1 MKNKHLLYGM
11 ALVFSLLSF
20 FLLQAQPPA
29 AIPIPMK
36 NGIVF
41 YEKQYALP
49 KALDE
54 RSAAALALSWIKK
67 TFPGAITSVLTEGHT
82 RTVYSKGSFKVPV
95 STTGNYYWIRM
106 KISLSIQD
114 GSYVAQLSD
123 YYEKPIEKGV
133 SNEYS
138 KIEYRWWD
146 FRQGKPWSP
155 EDSAL
160 FEGIHQQTLVLMDSL
175 ASVLQ

>member
-1 MKNKHLLYGM
+1 M
-11 ALVFSLLSF
+11 ALVFSLVFS

-41 YEKQYALP
+41 YERQYALA

-54 RSAAALALSWIKK
+54 KSAATLALSWIKK
-67 TFPGAITSVLTEGHT
+67 TFPGTATSLLTDGHT
-82 RTVYSKGSFKVPV
+82 RTVYSKGFFKVPV
-95 STTGNYYWIRM
+95 SANGNYFWIRM

-114 GSYVAQLSD
+114 RGYVAQLSD

-138 KIEYRWWD
+138 KIEYRWRD
-146 FRQGKPWSP
+146 FQQRKPWSP
-155 EDSAL
+155 EDSIL
-160 FEGIHQQTLVLMDSL
+160 FAGMHQQTLGIMNSL
-175 ASVLQ
+175 VSVLQ